1 MSVIGTLKSN
11 RVGFYPENSLH
22 DINNTSNMF
31 FNQTQ
36 FPRRPEKETLSSHS
50 TSQSTSHLG
59 NLYSPSVSAPGSQAN
74 YFGSGLGSPGGL
86 STTSIPG
93 APGSSRGLS
102 GSPQFSRSI
111 SYPGYHS
118 NHLSGPLSNVSSGL
132 QHLTSVS
139 SPVSSSQPGSRGI
152 LSMGQRGS
160 SGLGLPPS
168 SAHLGAAQAAFNSLG
183 SKTTNRAPGL
193 PTSTIGRSSPG
204 IIAQQQQPQQP
215 QPSFLGSSSHGS
227 LASST
232 SNPLSSAFGPPRTR
246 QNVFG
251 LPPSSMM
258 NVFSSTGLSNNTDTI
273 SSVAAIN
280 SGLDLSDFPVL
291 ANRPMVHVPPPVSSP
306 SSTTTTSS
314 FVGRASYG
322 LVSKRG
328 EPSTEFTMLNEDFP
342 ALPGTIS
349 KSEQTSESTNQE
361 TKPQVQRFGSTPSYE
376 QAVKDEIRASSQ
388 AQNSQPVKGKIQ
400 TTPSG
405 TITNIPKHMVTD
417 QFGMIGLLTFIRA
430 AETEPNLVTLAL
442 GSDLTTLGLN
452 LNSPESLYQT
462 FGSPFSDS
470 PCRPHEIDFNVPPE
484 YRINSY
490 IREKLAPF
498 KLSRYGEDVLFYL
511 YYTNEGDVLQLAAA
525 AELYSREWRYHKDE
539 RVWLTR
545 VPGVEPLQKSSTYER
560 GTYYFFDYLNWRKI
574 AKEFHLEYDKL
585 EEKPTLQPL
594 ATQ

>member
-1 MSVIGTLKSN
+1 MSLIGTLKSN
-11 RVGFYPENSLH
+11 NVGFYSENSLH
-22 DINNTSNMF
+22 DTNNMSNMF
-31 FNQTQ
+31 FNQSP
-36 FPRRPEKETLSSHS
+36 FPRRQEKEPLSSHS
-50 TSQSTSHLG
+50 SSQSASHLN
-59 NLYSPSVSAPGSQAN
+59 NLYSAPSVSAPGSQPN
-74 YFGSGLGSPGGL
+74 YFGSSLASPGGL
-86 STTSIPG
+86 TTTSTLPG
-93 APGSSRGLS
+93 APGSSRGLT
-102 GSPQFSRSI
+102 GSPQFSRSV

-118 NHLSGPLSNVSSGL
+118 NHMSGQLSNTSTGL
-132 QHLTSVS
+132 QHLNNASSTVS
-139 SPVSSSQPGSRGI
+139 STQPGSRGI
-152 LSMGQRGS
+152 LSMGQRGTGVS
-160 SGLGLPPS
+160 LPP
-168 SAHLGAAQAAFNSLG
+168 AGNIGAQAAFNSLG
-183 SKTTNRAPGL
+183 SKPSSRAPGL
-193 PTSTIGRSSPG
+193 PVSTIGRSSPG
-204 IIAQQQQPQQP
+204 TIAQQQQQQ
-215 QPSFLGSSSHGS
+215 QRSF
-227 LASST
+227 LASSGHGGLVN
-232 SNPLSSAFGPPRTR
+232 SSGNSFASAFGPPRSQ

-251 LPPSSMM
+251 LPSSSMV
-258 NVFSSTGLSNNTDTI
+258 NAFSSTGLSGNTDTI

-291 ANRPMVHVPPPVSSP
+291 NRHMSHVPPSVSSP
-306 SSTTTTSS
+306 SSTPNTSS

-328 EPSTEFTMLNEDFP
+328 EPTTEFTMLNEDFP
-342 ALPGTIS
+342 ALPGTS
-349 KSEQTSESTNQE
+349 LKTEASTESASQE
-361 TKPQVQRFGSTPSYE
+361 NKQAAQRFGSGSSYE
-376 QAVKDEIRASSQ
+376 QAVKDEMRTTSQ
-388 AQNSQPVKGKIQ
+388 APNTQPVKGKIQ
-400 TTPSG
+400 TSPSG

-498 KLSRYGEDVLFYL
+498 KLVRYGEDVLFYL

-525 AELYSREWRYHKDE
+525 AELYSRDWRYHKDE

-545 VPGVEPLQKSSTYER
+545 VPGVEPLQKTEVFER
-560 GTYYFFDYLNWRKI
+560 GTYYIFDYMNWRKI
-574 AKEFHLEYDKL
+574 AKEFHLEYKKL
-585 EEKPTLQPL
+585 EEKPALQAL

>member
-1 MSVIGTLKSN
+1 MSAIGTLKSN
-11 RVGFYPENSLH
+11 RGGFYSENPLH
-22 DINNTSNMF
+22 DNPPNMF

-36 FPRRPEKETLSSHS
+36 FPARRPEKEPIPSQS
-50 TSQSTSHLG
+50 TSQSISHLG
-59 NLYSPSVSAPGSQAN
+59 NLYSSPSVSAPGSQAN

-86 STTSIPG
+86 PSTSIPG
-93 APGSSRGLS
+93 APGSSRGLT
-102 GSPQFSRSI
+102 GSPQFSRSV
-111 SYPGYHS
+111 SYPGYHT
-118 NHLSGPLSNVSSGL
+118 NHLSGQLSNVSSGL
-132 QHLTSVS
+132 QHLNSVS

-152 LSMGQRGS
+152 LSMGQRGT

-168 SAHLGAAQAAFNSLG
+168 TPHLGAQAAFNSLG

-193 PTSTIGRSSPG
+193 PASTIGRSSPG
-204 IIAQQQQPQQP
+204 IIAQQQQQP
-215 QPSFLGSSSHGS
+215 RSFLGNSSHGG
-227 LASST
+227 LVSSPNN
-232 SNPLSSAFGPPRTR
+232 SLSSAFGPPRT
-246 QNVFG
+246 QPNVFG

-258 NVFSSTGLSNNTDTI
+258 SVFSSSGLSNNTDTI

-280 SGLDLSDFPVL
+280 SGLDLSDFPAL
-291 ANRPMVHVPPPVSSP
+291 ANRQMIHLPTSVSSP
-306 SSTTTTSS
+306 SSTVTTSS

-328 EPSTEFTMLNEDFP
+328 EPSTEFTMLTEDFP
-342 ALPGTIS
+342 ALPGTVT
-349 KSEQTSESTNQE
+349 KAEQSTETSTTEV
-361 TKPQVQRFGSTPSYE
+361 KPQVQRFGNTPSYE
-376 QAVKDEIRASSQ
+376 QAVKDEIRSSSQ
-388 AQNSQPVKGKIQ
+388 NQSTQPVKGKIH
-400 TTPSG
+400 TTSSG

-490 IREKLAPF
+490 IREKLAPI
-498 KLSRYGEDVLFYL
+498 KLGRYGEDVLFYL

-545 VPGVEPLQKSSTYER
+545 VPGVEPLQKSTSFER

-574 AKEFHLEYDKL
+574 AKEFHLEYEKL
-585 EEKPTLQPL
+585 EDKPTLQPL
-594 ATQ
+594 TTQ

>member
-1 MSVIGTLKSN
+1 MSAIGTLKSN
-11 RVGFYPENSLH
+11 RVGFYPENTVH
-22 DINNTSNMF
+22 DINNSSNMF
-31 FNQTQ
+31 FNQAQ
-36 FPRRPEKETLSSHS
+36 FPRRPEKEALSSHS
-50 TSQSTSHLG
+50 SSQATSHLG
-59 NLYSPSVSAPGSQAN
+59 NLYPGPSVSAPGSQAN

-86 STTSIPG
+86 PTTSIPG

-102 GSPQFSRSI
+102 SSPQFSRSI

-118 NHLSGPLSNVSSGL
+118 NHLTGQLSNVSSGL
-132 QHLTSVS
+132 QHLSSVS

-152 LSMGQRGS
+152 LSMGQRG
-160 SGLGLPPS
+160 GGIGLPPTS
-168 SAHLGAAQAAFNSLG
+168 PHLGAQTSFNSLS
-183 SKTTNRAPGL
+183 SKATNRAPGL

-204 IIAQQQQPQQP
+204 IIAQQQQQQ
-215 QPSFLGSSSHGS
+215 QQRSFLGSSSHGG
-227 LASST
+227 LVSSI
-232 SNPLSSAFGPPRTR
+232 SNPLTSAFGPPRS
-246 QNVFG
+246 QPNVFG

-258 NVFSSTGLSNNTDTI
+258 NVFSSNGLSNNTDTI
-273 SSVAAIN
+273 SSVSAIN

-291 ANRPMVHVPPPVSSP
+291 ANRPMAHVPPSVSSP
-306 SSTTTTSS
+306 SSTGTSSS

-342 ALPGTIS
+342 ALPGTAA
-349 KSEQTSESTNQE
+349 KSEQSSESSSQE
-361 TKPQVQRFGSTPSYE
+361 TKPQQVQRFGNTPSYE
-376 QAVKDEIRASSQ
+376 QAVKDEMRASTHSQ
-388 AQNSQPVKGKIQ
+388 STQPVKGKIQ
-400 TTPSG
+400 TSPSG
-405 TITNIPKHMVTD
+405 TITNIPKHMVLD

-490 IREKLAPF
+490 IREKLASI
-498 KLSRYGEDVLFYL
+498 KLGRYGEDVLFYL

-525 AELYSREWRYHKDE
+525 AELYSRDWRYHKDE
-539 RVWLTR
+539 RIWLMR
-545 VPGVEPLQKSSTYER
+545 VPGVEPLHKTGAFER

-594 ATQ
+594 TTQ